1 MINDAT
7 VRRALLV
14 MGALGA
20 LWAVLAVARDGVT
33 YHLAPLIVA
42 AIPAGFVGLDDSRRV
57 ADLPRLAIIG
67 AASALGISLLL
78 TVIGRMDGP
87 SLLPFGGAAA
97 ESVIFSV
104 GGALAGWFVAR
115 VQSQSEGKH

>member
-1 MINDAT
+1 
-7 VRRALLV
+7 

-20 LWAVLAVARDGVT
+20 LWAVLAIARDGAT
-33 YHLAPLIVA
+33 YHLAPLLVA
-42 AIPAGFVGLDDSRRV
+42 ALPPGLVGLENSDES

-78 TVIGRMDGP
+78 TVIGRMEGP

-97 ESVIFSV
+97 EAVLFSMV
-104 GGALAGWFVAR
+104 GAAGGWLAAIGLR
-115 VQSQSEGKH
+115 RS